1 MSEWN
6 RSPDDQNARLDS
18 LISHLRQ
25 QNGGPSSNAP
35 SSSVA
40 AQLGLQT
47 NPYFAQSQQQPYYQ
61 QPSVASPIPTPPTYG
76 QQSHHSSGVMSPASE
91 VPQPQPQPR
100 SNADRTANLLNLLKF
115 SQPPSSSP
123 SGQSTIANLAPVSPQ
138 VPNLASSPSG
148 RAPDLLATLMGNSS
162 SKENKQPISNL
173 PAALQSAAASS
184 SAAATSPPS
193 DTQQF
198 LLQLLN
204 RPKPA
209 QIDAEPLL
217 EPTQSFTTSTN
228 TNAPSEVGE
237 LTKTFEDASLGTS
250 SNFQFNSR
258 EPASKTSQGV
268 FTYVNPFEQLAASS
282 PRNRTPKS
290 STPAQS
296 SSGTPAVQILKPPRH
311 TAVENSDQKRKVD
324 ESILTSG
331 PANSKKKLES
341 TSSTPSPLP
350 DGRSH
355 IEALMG
361 IGASKNA
368 SGKGKETVAE
378 ALSNV
383 GDQANKEVE
392 QAIARVE
399 KDEDRARAED
409 STAAIQRD
417 MQDMLNAKSEPEFEL
432 SAQVAA
438 LRIQN
443 ELEKEGNEHLL
454 EDCLPGPV
462 AEVVRHIIDDAA
474 EGRIAESWESAD
486 AEDSPGKDDDR
497 EAIVKVYNFPM
508 KPWVSITLHPNKGST
523 LPEFRDDGLM
533 DIARLKKEFDQ
544 IDRTLVTSSNNF
556 IVYGMSKNGGIRVI
570 RQLDGKDTKLFTET
584 RDRIFNISLSTS
596 LTEPTETIIGTG
608 ISGTVYWATIC
619 EPTGENH
626 VGHPDPEQ
634 FGFALPPFKASGE
647 ESSGGVVKTRARK
660 SSGHPE
666 FFAVGRGKSIHIIWP
681 SVITKQGY
689 LKDGPERVVD
699 TEKYLSH
706 RSLKINTGKAGK
718 DFTFSQDDTT
728 IVSLDKAGRVKFWDV
743 RTLTNTDRGSETL
756 EQIQPVEITE
766 PLMTLITT
774 PANEKSWPTSVLF
787 VDKLRPYQKG
797 GALRYLI
804 IGMKQNHTLQLW
816 DLALGKPVQ
825 ELHLPHEKESD
836 AVCSVVYHAS
846 TGMIVV
852 GHPTRNSIYFIH
864 LSSPKYTLHK
874 TTSQAEFVQRIVAG
888 DPTLPKPE
896 ATAVMSGIREFS
908 FSNKGSLRSLDILP
922 SPSSSSPDLDDPS
935 LFELYAMHSKGVTC
949 ITVRQEDLGWN
960 KDNKVIFPV
969 NAEADGLI
977 SVDALKSIPNVDFES
992 PSASGGARNAVSR
1005 STPKEGSSKEGGRKI
1020 VASNGQGDNARTPEA
1035 SSSAATASRVVVK
1048 IESPQTAA
1056 LNGGQE
1062 SASGAEKA
1070 DKKKKKKAT
1079 SLSRDTAES
1088 LPAPTSTAGDAHMQA
1103 PPRVPS
1109 PPQTVKASDPELA
1122 KSATDVGTSSE
1133 PAIAYA
1139 ASGLSQESIDII
1151 VKNMEVGISA
1161 EVSTLLTSSLDTLY
1175 RRFDDDKRTQAAVAD
1190 AKQDAML
1197 RLISSTL
1204 SDNVEKTLANIVAS
1218 NIKKTVLPAISEVA
1232 MKAVNDQMGT
1242 KLGAHLRS
1250 TLPKELQSV
1259 LPEVIGKTLRLPEV
1273 MKLMSESLAKTV
1285 AFRVEEQFA
1294 SLLKNSI
1301 TPAFTALAL
1310 QAAQQAGADIQR
1322 QATEVIG
1329 RLEHERRADSVKID
1343 QLSMLVTGL
1352 SETVSTMA
1360 AAQSKFQ
1367 GEFLKL
1373 QQAAHA
1379 RLNEQE
1385 TTPSGNAQMS
1395 GQSSRAQAPAQ
1406 QAPQAHQAQP
1416 AQQTLS
1422 EDAARII
1429 EQISAAV
1436 NVGDIEGAIML
1447 WIQSQQEQAI
1457 FEHYFSKYT
1466 SSMIR
1471 GLNPLM
1477 LLSIGACVA
1486 AHFEGSLLFVRLD
1499 WVEMVFQSF
1508 QASANALVK
1517 IKSSRNLTTR

>member
-1 MSEWN
+1 MS
-6 RSPDDQNARLDS
+6 S
-18 LISHLRQ
+18 
-25 QNGGPSSNAP
+25 
-35 SSSVA
+35 
-40 AQLGLQT
+40 
-47 NPYFAQSQQQPYYQ
+47 
-61 QPSVASPIPTPPTYG
+61 
-76 QQSHHSSGVMSPASE
+76 ASE
-91 VPQPQPQPR
+91 IPQPQPQQR

-115 SQPPSSSP
+115 SQPPSSAQSD
-123 SGQSTIANLAPVSPQ
+123 QSTVVNLSQTPSQ
-138 VPNLASSPSG
+138 LSNLASSPSG
-148 RAPDLLATLMGNSS
+148 RAPDLLATLMGNSG

-173 PAALQSAAASS
+173 PAFQNAAASS
-184 SAAATSPPS
+184 SGTATSPPS
-193 DTQQF
+193 DTQQY
-198 LLQLLN
+198 LLQLLS

-217 EPTQSFTTSTN
+217 EPQQSFTTSGN
-228 TNAPSEVGE
+228 TNFTPEVSD
-237 LTKTFEDASLGTS
+237 LSNALEDTSHGTS
-250 SNFQFNSR
+250 SSFEFVPR
-258 EPASKTSQGV
+258 EPTAKPSQGA

-282 PRNRTPKS
+282 PRNRTPKA

-296 SSGTPAVQILKPPRH
+296 SSGTPAMQILKPPRH
-311 TAVENSDQKRKVD
+311 TAVENSDNKRKID
-324 ESILTSG
+324 ESISISS
-331 PANSKKKLES
+331 PAHTKRKLDS
-341 TSSTPSPLP
+341 HTSTPSPLP

-368 SGKGKETVAE
+368 NGKGKETVAE

-383 GDQANKEVE
+383 GDQADKEAE
-392 QAIARVE
+392 QAIARAE

-409 STAAIQRD
+409 TQAAIQQD
-417 MQDMLNAKSEPEFEL
+417 MQDLFNAKPGPEFEL

-443 ELEKEGNEHLL
+443 ELEKEGNEHIL
-454 EDCLPGPV
+454 EDSLPPSM
-462 AEVVRHIIDDAA
+462 AEAVKHMIEDTA

-486 AEDSPGKDDDR
+486 AEDSPGKDDER
-497 EAIVKVYNFPM
+497 QVIVKVYNFPM
-508 KPWVSITLHPNKGST
+508 RPWVSIQLQPSKDSS
-523 LPEFRDDGLM
+523 LPEFRSDGLM

-608 ISGTVYWATIC
+608 ISGTVYWATVC
-619 EPTGENH
+619 EPTGEVH
-626 VGHPDPEQ
+626 VGCPDPEQ

-681 SVITKQGY
+681 SVIAKQGY
-689 LKDGPERVVD
+689 LRDGHERVVD

-718 DFTFSQDDTT
+718 DFTFSQDDST

-743 RTLTNTDRGSETL
+743 RTLTNTDRGSENKYPTP

-864 LSSPKYTLHK
+864 LSSPKYNLAK
-874 TTSQAEFVQRIVAG
+874 TMSQAEFVQRIVAG
-888 DPTLPKPE
+888 DSTLPKPE

-922 SPSSSSPDLDDPS
+922 SPPSSSSDLDDPS

-960 KDNKVIFPV
+960 KDNKVMFPV
-969 NAEADGLI
+969 DAESDGLI
-977 SVDALKSIPNVDFES
+977 SVDALKPIPNVDFES
-992 PSASGGARNAVSR
+992 PSGGTRNASSR
-1005 STPKEGSSKEGGRKI
+1005 TTPKDSSTKEVGRKI
-1020 VASNGQGDNARTPEA
+1020 LASNNQGDNARTPEA
-1035 SSSAATASRVVVK
+1035 SGSAAAASRATVK
-1048 IESPQTAA
+1048 LESPQAQA

-1062 SASGAEKA
+1062 SASGAERA
-1070 DKKKKKKAT
+1070 DKKKKKKAA
-1079 SLSRDTAES
+1079 SLSRGTAEG
-1088 LPAPTSTAGDAHMQA
+1088 LPAPTSTAADSLVPA

-1109 PPQTVKASDPELA
+1109 PPHTGESIETEQEKAVGHVSSSAEPTVASAP
-1122 KSATDVGTSSE
+1122 TW
-1133 PAIAYA
+1133 
-1139 ASGLSQESIDII
+1139 LSQESLDAS
-1151 VKNMEVGISA
+1151 VKTMEIGISA
-1161 EVSTLLTSSLDTLY
+1161 EVSTLFTTSLETLY

-1204 SDNVEKTLANIVAS
+1204 SDNVEKTLGNIVTA
-1218 NIKKTVLPAISEVA
+1218 NIKKSVLPAISEVA

-1310 QAAQQAGADIQR
+1310 QAVQQTGTDVQR
-1322 QATEVIG
+1322 QASEIIG

-1352 SETVSTMA
+1352 SETVSSMA

-1385 TTPSGNAQMS
+1385 ISPPVQAQVS
-1395 GQSSRAQAPAQ
+1395 RQSSRAQPS
-1406 QAPQAHQAQP
+1406 APQAQQVPQAQP
-1416 AQQTLS
+1416 NQQKLT
-1422 EDAARII
+1422 EDAAHII
-1429 EQISAAV
+1429 ERIETAV

-1457 FEHYFSKYT
+1457 FEHYFSKYN

-1486 AHFEGSLLFVRLD
+1486 ANFEGNLLFVRLE
-1499 WVEMVFQSF
+1499 WVDMVFQSF
-1508 QASANALVK
+1508 QASANALVSK
-1517 IKSSRNLTTR
+1517 ICLHSENKLTFL

>member
-1 MSEWN
+1 
-6 RSPDDQNARLDS
+6 
-18 LISHLRQ
+18 
-25 QNGGPSSNAP
+25 
-35 SSSVA
+35 
-40 AQLGLQT
+40 
-47 NPYFAQSQQQPYYQ
+47 
-61 QPSVASPIPTPPTYG
+61 
-76 QQSHHSSGVMSPASE
+76 
-91 VPQPQPQPR
+91 
-100 SNADRTANLLNLLKF
+100 
-115 SQPPSSSP
+115 
-123 SGQSTIANLAPVSPQ
+123 
-138 VPNLASSPSG
+138 
-148 RAPDLLATLMGNSS
+148 
-162 SKENKQPISNL
+162 
-173 PAALQSAAASS
+173 
-184 SAAATSPPS
+184 
-193 DTQQF
+193 
-198 LLQLLN
+198 
-204 RPKPA
+204 
-209 QIDAEPLL
+209 
-217 EPTQSFTTSTN
+217 
-228 TNAPSEVGE
+228 
-237 LTKTFEDASLGTS
+237 
-250 SNFQFNSR
+250 
-258 EPASKTSQGV
+258 
-268 FTYVNPFEQLAASS
+268 
-282 PRNRTPKS
+282 
-290 STPAQS
+290 
-296 SSGTPAVQILKPPRH
+296 
-311 TAVENSDQKRKVD
+311 
-324 ESILTSG
+324 
-331 PANSKKKLES
+331 
-341 TSSTPSPLP
+341 
-350 DGRSH
+350 
-355 IEALMG
+355 MG
-361 IGASKNA
+361 IGASKNV

-378 ALSNV
+378 ALSSV
-383 GDQANKEVE
+383 GDQADKEVE
-392 QAIARVE
+392 QAIARAE
-399 KDEDRARAED
+399 EDEERARAED
-409 STAAIQRD
+409 SQAAIQRD
-417 MQDMLNAKSEPEFEL
+417 MQDILNAKSEPEFEL

-443 ELEKEGNEHLL
+443 ELEKEGNEHIL
-454 EDCLPGPV
+454 EDSLPGPV
-462 AEVVRHIIDDAA
+462 AEAVREMINEAA

-497 EAIVKVYNFPM
+497 EVNVKVYNFPM
-508 KPWVSITLHPNKGST
+508 KPWVSIILHPGKDST
-523 LPEFRDDGLM
+523 LPEFRADSLM

-584 RDRIFNISLSTS
+584 RDRIFNVSLSTS

-619 EPTGENH
+619 EPTGEVH
-626 VGHPDPEQ
+626 VGRPDPEQ

-681 SVITKQGY
+681 SVIIKQGY

-743 RTLTNTDRGSETL
+743 RTLTNIDRSSETKYPTP
-756 EQIQPVEITE
+756 EQIQPVEIAE

-774 PANEKSWPTSVLF
+774 PPNEKSWPTSVLF

-816 DLALGKPVQ
+816 DLALAKPVQ

-864 LSSPKYTLHK
+864 LSSPKYNLAK
-874 TTSQAEFVQRIVAG
+874 TMSQAEFVQRIVAG
-888 DPTLPKPE
+888 DSTLPKPE

-960 KDNKVIFPV
+960 KDNRVIFPV
-969 NAEADGLI
+969 NAQADGLI
-977 SVDALKSIPNVDFES
+977 SVDALKPIPNIDFES
-992 PSASGGARNAVSR
+992 PSASGGARNASSR
-1005 STPKEGSSKEGGRKI
+1005 STPKDGTSKEGGRKI
-1020 VASNGQGDNARTPEA
+1020 VTSNGQGDSARTPEA
-1035 SSSAATASRVVVK
+1035 SGSVDTASRVAVK
-1048 IESPQTAA
+1048 LESPQTPA
-1056 LNGGQE
+1056 LNGGQD
-1062 SASGAEKA
+1062 SASGAEKV
-1070 DKKKKKKAT
+1070 DKKKKKKAS
-1079 SLSRDTAES
+1079 SLSRGNVES
-1088 LPAPTSTAGDAHMQA
+1088 VPAPTSSAADAHMQA

-1109 PPQTVKASDPELA
+1109 PPQTAKSGDPEQA
-1122 KSATDVGTSSE
+1122 KSATDVGSSSE
-1133 PAIAYA
+1133 PAIASSA
-1139 ASGLSQESIDII
+1139 AGLSQESIDAII
-1151 VKNMEVGISA
+1151 KNMEVGISA

-1204 SDNVEKTLANIVAS
+1204 SDNVEKTLANIVTS

-1232 MKAVNDQMGT
+1232 MKSVNDQMGT

-1301 TPAFTALAL
+1301 TPAFTTLAL
-1310 QAAQQAGADIQR
+1310 QAVQQAGSDIQR

-1379 RLNEQE
+1379 RLSEQE
-1385 TTPSGNAQMS
+1385 TSPPGNVQMS
-1395 GQSSRAQAPAQ
+1395 RQSSRPQAPAQ
-1406 QAPQAHQAQP
+1406 QAQQIHQAQP
-1416 AQQTLS
+1416 TQQTLA

-1429 EQISAAV
+1429 EQIGAAV

-1486 AHFEGSLLFVRLD
+1486 AHFEGNLLFVRLD

-1508 QASANALVK
+1508 QASANALVC
-1517 IKSSRNLTTR
+1517 IKSS

>member
-1 MSEWN
+1 
-6 RSPDDQNARLDS
+6 
-18 LISHLRQ
+18 
-25 QNGGPSSNAP
+25 
-35 SSSVA
+35 
-40 AQLGLQT
+40 
-47 NPYFAQSQQQPYYQ
+47 
-61 QPSVASPIPTPPTYG
+61 
-76 QQSHHSSGVMSPASE
+76 
-91 VPQPQPQPR
+91 
-100 SNADRTANLLNLLKF
+100 
-115 SQPPSSSP
+115 
-123 SGQSTIANLAPVSPQ
+123 
-138 VPNLASSPSG
+138 
-148 RAPDLLATLMGNSS
+148 MGNSN
-162 SKENKQPISNL
+162 SKENTQPLSNL
-173 PAALQSAAASS
+173 PASLQNAAASS
-184 SAAATSPPS
+184 SATTTSPPS
-193 DTQQF
+193 DTQQY

-217 EPTQSFTTSTN
+217 EPSQTFTTSTK
-228 TNAPSEVGE
+228 TNAPSDVGEVGKA
-237 LTKTFEDASLGTS
+237 LEDASHGMST
-250 SNFQFNSR
+250 NFQFNSR
-258 EPASKTSQGV
+258 EPAPKTSQGV

-290 STPAQS
+290 FTPAQS
-296 SSGTPAVQILKPPRH
+296 SSSAPAMQILKPPRH
-311 TAVENSDQKRKVD
+311 TTVDGDLKRKVD
-324 ESILTSG
+324 ENTIASN
-331 PANSKKKLES
+331 PAHSKRKLDS

-350 DGRSH
+350 DGRSQ

-361 IGASKNA
+361 IGSSKN
-368 SGKGKETVAE
+368 SSRKGKETVAE

-383 GDQANKEVE
+383 GDQADREVE
-392 QAIARVE
+392 QAIARAE
-399 KDEDRARAED
+399 EDEDRAGAED
-409 STAAIQRD
+409 SQAAIQRD

-454 EDCLPGPV
+454 EDSLPGPV
-462 AEVVRHIIDDAA
+462 AEAVREMINNAA
-474 EGRIAESWESAD
+474 EGRVAESWESAD

-497 EAIVKVYNFPM
+497 EVIVKVYNFPM
-508 KPWVSITLHPNKGST
+508 KPWVSITLHPGKDST
-523 LPEFRDDGLM
+523 LPEFRADGLM

-619 EPTGENH
+619 ESTGEVH
-626 VGHPDPEQ
+626 VGRPDPEQ
-634 FGFALPPFKASGE
+634 YGFALPPFKASGE

-689 LKDGPERVVD
+689 LKDGPERIVD

-743 RTLTNTDRGSETL
+743 RTLTNTDRGSETKYPTP

-787 VDKLRPYQKG
+787 IDKLRPYQKG

-864 LSSPKYTLHK
+864 LSSPKYNLAK
-874 TTSQAEFVQRIVAG
+874 TMSQAEFVQRIVAG
-888 DPTLPKPE
+888 DSTLPKPE

-922 SPSSSSPDLDDPS
+922 SPSSSSSDLDDPS

-949 ITVRQEDLGWN
+949 VTVRQEDLGWN
-960 KDNKVIFPV
+960 KDNRVIFPV

-977 SVDALKSIPNVDFES
+977 SVDALKPIPNVDFES
-992 PSASGGARNAVSR
+992 PSGSGGARNAGSR
-1005 STPKEGSSKEGGRKI
+1005 STPKDGSSKEGGRKI
-1020 VASNGQGDNARTPEA
+1020 VASNGQGDSARTPEA
-1035 SSSAATASRVVVK
+1035 SGSAAAASRVAVK
-1048 IESPQTAA
+1048 LESPQTPA

-1062 SASGAEKA
+1062 SASSAEKA
-1070 DKKKKKKAT
+1070 DKKKKKKPT
-1079 SLSRDTAES
+1079 SLARGNTEG

-1109 PPQTVKASDPELA
+1109 PPQTANASDPEQA
-1122 KSATDVGTSSE
+1122 KSTADVGSSSE
-1133 PAIAYA
+1133 PAIASTA
-1139 ASGLSQESIDII
+1139 GGISQESIDVIT
-1151 VKNMEVGISA
+1151 KNMEIGISA
-1161 EVSTLLTSSLDTLY
+1161 VVSTLLTSSLDTLY

-1204 SDNVEKTLANIVAS
+1204 SDNVEKTLANIVNS

-1232 MKAVNDQMGT
+1232 MKAVNDQIGA

-1294 SLLKNSI
+1294 SLMKNSI

-1310 QAAQQAGADIQR
+1310 QAVQQAGSDIQR

-1379 RLNEQE
+1379 RLSEQE
-1385 TTPSGNAQMS
+1385 PSPSGNLQIS
-1395 GQSSRAQAPAQ
+1395 RQSSRAQAPAQ
-1406 QAPQAHQAQP
+1406 RAQQAQQAHQAQP
-1416 AQQTLS
+1416 SQQAPT
-1422 EDAARII
+1422 DDVARII
-1429 EQISAAV
+1429 EQIAAAV

-1466 SSMIR
+1466 SAMIR

-1486 AHFEGSLLFVRLD
+1486 AHFEGNLLFVRLD

-1508 QASANALVK
+1508 QASANALVSVE
-1517 IKSSRNLTTR
+1517 SSQNFDNSLTLFRRTKFAKLHLRLSAPLSPTSSISSCVSRRCLPKTHFSRSSQT